1 MSRARKRRIRQ
12 IRRNRRIAAVLF
24 LVLTALNISM
34 LGYTLSVKAEKPETY
49 KYYTDIRVKSGET
62 LWDIAMEYMTEE
74 YRSPSDYIRE
84 VKQINNI
91 GEQIQYG
98 QYLTIPYY
106 SELQK

>member
-1 MSRARKRRIRQ
+1 MSRARKKRIRQ

-34 LGYTLSVKAEKPETY
+34 LGHTLSVNAEKPETY

-74 YRSPSDYIRE
+74 YSTPSDYIRE
-84 VKQINNI
+84 VKRINNI

-98 QYLTIPYY
+98 QYLTVPYY
-106 SELQK
+106 SEVQK

>member
-24 LVLTALNISM
+24 LVLMSLNISVV
-34 LGYTLSVKAEKPETY
+34 GHTLSVGAEKPQTY
-49 KYYTDIRVKSGET
+49 KYYTEIRVGSGET
-62 LWDIAMEYMTEE
+62 LWDIAMEYMTDE
-74 YRSPSDYIRE
+74 YRSPAAYIRE
-84 VKQINNI
+84 VKKINNI

-106 SELQK
+106 SEVKK